1 MYGSPSPSLKFASGV
16 GRVSRMAEA
25 TLSENIIR
33 PKSVPPPKL
42 PPPPSPPSPQLCRT
56 GLSKHAKCGRVQRD
70 SDVAGH
76 DTRQIRIRQILKWTG
91 AAAGMR
97 AYAHTP
103 PLRGEICEMGWE
115 DPLARP
121 ISDRMANCDLVRPF
135 NVRGCGEKYQGQRRR
150 HFSSNAKGD
159 ARN

>member
-33 PKSVPPPKL
+33 PKSVPPLKP

-56 GLSKHAKCGRVQRD
+56 ALSKHAKCGRVQRD

-97 AYAHTP
+97 AYAALERRNLRNGLGRP
-103 PLRGEICEMGWE
+103 PRSAYLGQNGKLRLW
-115 DPLARP
+115 A
-121 ISDRMANCDLVRPF
+121 AV
-135 NVRGCGEKYQGQRRR
+135 
-150 HFSSNAKGD
+150 
-159 ARN
+159 